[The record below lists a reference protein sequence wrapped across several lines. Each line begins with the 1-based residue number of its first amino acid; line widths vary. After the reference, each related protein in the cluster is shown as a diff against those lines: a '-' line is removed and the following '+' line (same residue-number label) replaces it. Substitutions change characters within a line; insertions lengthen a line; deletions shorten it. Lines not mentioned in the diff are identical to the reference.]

1 MNLRHDPA
9 RLSSLLENRSFL
21 EVPQLVRYDTAMRA
35 DRNRSRITTLAI
47 RPNRYNFGI
56 STFIQTTSRI
66 YASGS
71 LKSFISAFMQ
81 ASQIVFQTHQQA
93 KLDALRSA
101 VVNMASPLFANDN
114 IYFMF
119 ISWIQIFV
127 PWHLRILKYM
137 ESEQISAKHGG
148 TGEVTGPLAM
158 RIKLFPAQEYDFE
171 LSKQCFEDL
180 RTRGLINVDTLTH
193 EIEGEMVATAKIT
206 NFGKKLLEFITD

>member
-1 MNLRHDPA
+1 VTLGSWLATIAGLPVGGVPSAFFLAFIKQPVEERWKEWA
-9 RLSSLLENRSFL
+9 ESVIERLI
-21 EVPQLVRYDTAMRA
+21 EVEYKVEDLK
-35 DRNRSRITTLAI
+35 N
-47 RPNRYNFGI
+47 N
-56 STFIQTTSRI
+56 
-66 YASGS
+66 
-71 LKSFISAFMQ
+71 KSFISAFMQ

-137 ESEQISAKHGG
+137 ELEQISAKHGG

-158 RIKLFPAQEYDFE
+158 RIKNSFPAQEYDFD

-180 RTRGLINVDTLTH
+180 RNRGLINVDTLTH

-206 NFGKKLLEFITD
+206 NFGKKFIEFITD